1 MMYGRKM
8 DKVTLVLKEPLAIPV
23 EAEFICPDV
32 FADKN
37 CREIESL
44 PLHHGNRERRL
55 GELFEVHGERS
66 VRIMIEGDVS
76 RVKKIGYGM
85 TKGRIVIMGDAG
97 MHLGAAMSDGEIIVE
112 GNASDWLGA
121 EMKGGV
127 IRIKG
132 DAGNLVGAAY
142 RGSKSGMNQGMIIIE
157 GNSGNEVGERMRK
170 GTITIMGRAGDFL
183 GASMTGG
190 TIIVFGRIGMRS
202 GAEMRRGTIVTFQEG
217 DDTAVP
223 LQLLPTFR
231 YDCTYHPVF
240 LRVYLK
246 TLQRHGLEIKEE
258 YITGSYRRYNGDIVE
273 LGKGEIL
280 VYEPGA

>member
-1 MMYGRKM
+1 M
-8 DKVTLVLKEPLAIPV
+8 DEVTLVLKEPLAIPV
-23 EAEFICPDV
+23 EAELICPDV
-32 FADKN
+32 FADKS

-44 PLHHGNRERRL
+44 PLQHGNRERRL
-55 GELFEVHGERS
+55 GELFKVDGERS
-66 VRIMIEGDVS
+66 DRIRIEGDVS

-85 TKGRIVIMGDAG
+85 TKGRIVIKGDAG
-97 MHLGAAMSDGEIIVE
+97 MHLGATMSNGEIIVE

-127 IRIKG
+127 IRVKG

-142 RGSKSGMNQGMIIIE
+142 RGSKSGMNRGMIIIE
-157 GNSGNEVGERMRK
+157 GNSGNEVGERMKK
-170 GTITIMGRAGDFL
+170 GTIAIMGRAGDCL
-183 GASMTGG
+183 GVGMFGG
-190 TIIVFGRIGMRS
+190 TIIVFSKVGMRP
-202 GAEMRRGTIVTFQEG
+202 GAEMRRGTIVIFQEG
-217 DDTAVP
+217 HDAAVP

-240 LRVYLK
+240 LRFYLK

-258 YITGSYRRYNGDIVE
+258 YITGSYKRYNGDITE

-280 VYEPGA
+280 LYEPGT

>member
-1 MMYGRKM
+1 M
-8 DKVTLVLKEPLAIPV
+8 DEVTLVLKEPLAIPV
-23 EAEFICPDV
+23 EAESICPDV
-32 FADKN
+32 FTDKS
-37 CREIESL
+37 CREIENL

-55 GELFEVHGERS
+55 GELFKVHGERS
-66 VRIMIEGDVS
+66 VHIKIEGDVS

-85 TKGRIVIMGDAG
+85 TKGRIVIKGDAG
-97 MHLGAAMSDGEIIVE
+97 MHLGAAMTSGEIIVE

-127 IRIKG
+127 IRVKG

-157 GNSGNEVGERMRK
+157 GNAGNNVGERMRK
-170 GTITIMGRAGDFL
+170 GTIGIMGKAGDFL
-183 GASMTGG
+183 GVGMIGG
-190 TIIVFGRIGMRS
+190 TIIVFSKVGMRS

-217 DDTAVP
+217 DGTAVP
-223 LQLLPTFR
+223 LQLLPTFC

-258 YITGSYRRYNGDIVE
+258 YVTGNYRRYNGDIVE

>member
-1 MMYGRKM
+1 M
-8 DKVTLVLKEPLAIPV
+8 DEVTLVLKEPLTIPV
-23 EAEFICPDV
+23 EAESICPDV

-37 CREIESL
+37 CHEIESL
-44 PLHHGNRERRL
+44 LLHHGNKERRL
-55 GELFEVHGERS
+55 AELFKVHGERS
-66 VRIMIEGDVS
+66 THIRIESDVS

-85 TKGRIVIMGDAG
+85 TKGRIVINGNAG
-97 MHLGAAMSDGEIIVE
+97 MHLGAAMSNGQIIVE

-157 GNSGNEVGERMRK
+157 GNAGNEVGERMRK
-170 GTITIMGRAGDFL
+170 GTIAIMGRAGDFL
-183 GASMTGG
+183 GTGMIGG
-190 TIIVFGRIGMRS
+190 TIIVFGGIGMRA
-202 GAEMRRGTIVTFQEG
+202 GAEMRRGSIIAFQEECS
-217 DDTAVP
+217 

-231 YDCTYHPVF
+231 YNCTYSPAF

-246 TLQRHGLEIKEE
+246 TLQRYGLGIKEE

>member
-1 MMYGRKM
+1 M
-8 DKVTLVLKEPLAIPV
+8 DEVTLVLKEPLVIPV
-23 EAEFICPDV
+23 EAESICPDV
-32 FADKN
+32 LADKS

-55 GELFEVHGERS
+55 GELFTVHGERS
-66 VRIMIEGDVS
+66 VHIRIEGDVS

-85 TKGRIVIMGDAG
+85 TKGRIVITGDAG
-97 MHLGAAMSDGEIIVE
+97 MHLGAAMTSGEIIIE
-112 GNASDWLGA
+112 GNAADWLGA

-127 IRIKG
+127 IRVKG

-157 GNSGNEVGERMRK
+157 GNAGNNVGERMRK
-170 GTITIMGRAGDFL
+170 GTIAIMGKAGDFL
-183 GASMTGG
+183 GVGMIGG

-217 DDTAVP
+217 YGTALP

-240 LRVYLK
+240 LRFYLK

-258 YITGSYRRYNGDIVE
+258 YITGNYRRYNGDIVE

-280 VYEPGA
+280 VYEPGT

>member
-1 MMYGRKM
+1 M
-8 DKVTLVLKEPLAIPV
+8 VLKEPLTIPV
-23 EAEFICPDV
+23 EAELICPDV
-32 FADKN
+32 FTDKS
-37 CREIESL
+37 CREIENL
-44 PLHHGNRERRL
+44 PLQHGNRERRL
-55 GELFEVHGERS
+55 GELFKVDGERS
-66 VRIMIEGDVS
+66 GRIRIEGDVS

-85 TKGRIVIMGDAG
+85 TKGRIVIKGDAG
-97 MHLGAAMSDGEIIVE
+97 MHLGATMTGGEIIIN

-127 IRIKG
+127 IRVKG

-142 RGSKSGMNQGMIIIE
+142 RGSKNGMTQGMIIIE
-157 GNSGNEVGERMRK
+157 GNSGNEVGERMKK
-170 GTITIMGRAGDFL
+170 GTIAIMRGAGDFP
-183 GASMTGG
+183 GASMSGG
-190 TIIVFGRIGMRS
+190 TIIVFGRMGMRP
-202 GAEMRRGTIVTFQEG
+202 GAEMRRGTIVAFQEG
-217 DDTAVP
+217 HGTAMP
-223 LQLLPTFR
+223 LPLLPTFR

-240 LRVYLK
+240 LRVCLK